1 MMDAARE
8 YFDYLILDSPPL
20 AHVSDARVLA
30 NKCEASLMV
39 IKAGSTSRHS
49 LMKAI
54 EDLGDSKA
62 RLAGAVLNEY
72 DVRSGSHK
80 SKYYYSGY
88 SGLYGS
94 YGYGQRSN

>member
-1 MMDAARE
+1 MDAARE

-39 IKAGSTSRHS
+39 IKAASTSRHS
-49 LMKAI
+49 LMKGV

-62 RLAGAVLNEY
+62 RLAGAVLNEH
-72 DVRSGSHK
+72 DVRSGS
-80 SKYYYSGY
+80 SEYKYYYPGY
-88 SGLYGS
+88 SGRYGS
-94 YGYGQRSN
+94 YGYGRCSN